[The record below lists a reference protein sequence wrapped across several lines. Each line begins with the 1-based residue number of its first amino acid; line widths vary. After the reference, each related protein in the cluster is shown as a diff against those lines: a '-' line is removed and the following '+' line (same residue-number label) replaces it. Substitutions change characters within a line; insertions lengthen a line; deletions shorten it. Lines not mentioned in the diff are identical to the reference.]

1 MTTSPSAADPWLAT
15 AEARLRGGAIAAAPF
30 LLALIRSGDWQ
41 PCASALAGTKAD
53 GSGNAIQFQQVL
65 NARMG
70 DALR

>member
-1 MTTSPSAADPWLAT
+1 
-15 AEARLRGGAIAAAPF
+15 LRGGAIAAAPF